1 MRRRTFL
8 IGGAAALGVPLVAA
22 PVLLAPGVDAP
33 PSPEPP
39 PLDPA
44 EHAKTIAA
52 MRPPKRARPVIAILA
67 LNAATEVTDLLG
79 PFNVLT
85 RAGIADVFIVA
96 EHASP
101 VQLYPFS
108 SFGRGPMLF
117 SVDPQMTMDAF
128 DQRWPE
134 GADYLIVPA
143 IDPRDAAPVTSWIR
157 SQRAGGATIVSVC
170 AGALTVG
177 AAGLLDGRRATTHWA
192 YLDDLRGKHPT
203 MKWVRDRRYVADNGI
218 VSATGI
224 SASIP
229 TSIALVEAIDGVG
242 RAQAVAQ
249 ELGVAH
255 WDERH
260 LSSAFQLTNERRK
273 TFVRNW
279 LSFWRHCK
287 LGLPIGDGVDEIA
300 LAFTADVWSR
310 TALSDVVVTSDAE
323 AVRSLHGL
331 SIHPAGRSNGA
342 RVDKMLPAPS
352 PQAPALAASRELD
365 RIAACFGRSTA
376 DIVALAMEYR
386 WVANANS

>member
-8 IGGAAALGVPLVAA
+8 IGGAAALAVPLIAA
-22 PVLLAPGVDAP
+22 PILLAPGSGAP
-33 PSPEPP
+33 PLPEPLP
-39 PLDPA
+39 IDPA
-44 EHAKTIAA
+44 EHARTIAA

-79 PFNVLT
+79 PFNVLA
-85 RAGIADVFIVA
+85 RAGIVDVFIVA

-117 SVDPQMTMDAF
+117 SIDPQMTMDAF
-128 DQRWPE
+128 DRRWPE
-134 GADYLIVPA
+134 GADYVIVPA
-143 IDPRDAAPVTSWIR
+143 IDPRDAAPATRWIR
-157 SQRAGGATIVSVC
+157 AQRAGGATIVSVC

-192 YLDDLRGKHPT
+192 YLDDLRSKHPT
-203 MKWVRDRRYVADNGI
+203 MTWIRDRRYVADNGI

-229 TSIALVEAIDGVG
+229 TSLALVEAIGG
-242 RAQAVAQ
+242 ASRARAVAQ
-249 ELGVAH
+249 ELGVTH

-260 LSSAFQLTNERRK
+260 LSSAFRLTNERRK

-279 LSFWRHCK
+279 LSFWRRHS
-287 LGLPIGDGVDEIA
+287 LGLPISDGIDEIA

-310 TALSDVVVTSDAE
+310 TALSEIAVTSDAE
-323 AVRSLHGL
+323 TVRSLHGL
-331 SIHPAGRSNGA
+331 SIHPVVRSGDA
-342 RVDKMLPAPS
+342 HVDETLPAPS
-352 PQAPALAASRELD
+352 PQMPAQAVSRELD
-365 RIAACFGRSTA
+365 RVAARFGRPTA

-386 WVANANS
+386 WAPAAA